1 MVLRRSVAGAT
12 AVVLVVEAA
21 VLGFVHLVLGRTTEN
36 QSMSIAG
43 ADPDVMS
50 KATYALGAGMAAFLL
65 ACAVFL
71 LVAAIRDRA
80 PGAFARVLLISAAI
94 VHGLLGALVVGLVGW
109 GAFAVMMLILCLLVL
124 SLTLYAA
131 KGAGGA
137 GSAASGPVE
146 GSSGPQGGFGGPGG
160 PEGGP
165 RGGGAG
171 GATGGPDGGRDG
183 GSGGGPDRG
192 PGVRD
197 AAPGHPLADF
207 GDFGRVGDVKPTS
220 P

>member
-50 KATYALGAGMAAFLL
+50 KATYALGAGMAVFLL

-71 LVAAIRDRA
+71 VVAAVRDRA
-80 PGAFARVLLISAAI
+80 PGAFARVLLVSAA
-94 VHGLLGALVVGLVGW
+94 VTHGLLGALVVGLVGW

-131 KGAGGA
+131 KGASGAGEAGGA
-137 GSAASGPVE
+137 GEGAGGPAG
-146 GSSGPQGGFGGPGG
+146 GSSGPLGGFGGPGG
-160 PEGGP
+160 GFDDGLDDGPEI
-165 RGGGAG
+165 
-171 GATGGPDGGRDG
+171 RDT
-183 GSGGGPDRG
+183 P
-192 PGVRD
+192 
-197 AAPGHPLADF
+197 PGHPLADF
-207 GDFGRVGDVKPTS
+207 GDFGKLGDVKPTS

>member
-1 MVLRRSVAGAT
+1 MAGAT

-21 VLGFVHLVLGRTTEN
+21 VLGFVHLVLGRTTAN

-50 KATYALGAGMAAFLL
+50 KATYALGAGMAGFLL

-71 LVAAIRDRA
+71 VMSAVRDRA
-80 PGAFARVLLISAAI
+80 PGTFARVLLVSAA
-94 VHGLLGALVVGLVGW
+94 VTHGVLGALVVGLVGW

-131 KGAGGA
+131 KGAAGADGA
-137 GSAASGPVE
+137 GRPTDGTDGPDA
-146 GSSGPQGGFGGPGG
+146 PGDG
-160 PEGGP
+160 PEI
-165 RGGGAG
+165 
-171 GATGGPDGGRDG
+171 RDT
-183 GSGGGPDRG
+183 P
-192 PGVRD
+192 
-197 AAPGHPLADF
+197 PGHPLADF
-207 GDFGRVGDVKPTS
+207 GDFGRLGDVKPTS

>member
-50 KATYALGAGMAAFLL
+50 TATYGLGAGMAVFLL

-71 LVAAIRDRA
+71 LLAAARDRA
-80 PGAFARVLLISAAI
+80 PGSFARVLLISAAI
-94 VHGLLGALVVGLVGW
+94 THGVLGALVVGLVGW
-109 GAFAVMMLILCLLVL
+109 SAFAVMMLILCLLVL

-137 GSAASGPVE
+137 GGGAGDGAGGPAE
-146 GSSGPQGGFGGPGG
+146 GSSGPLGGFGGPEGPGG
-160 PEGGP
+160 PVGRP
-165 RGGGAG
+165 
-171 GATGGPDGGRDG
+171 GGR
-183 GSGGGPDRG
+183 PEI
-192 PGVRD
+192 RD
-197 AAPGHPLADF
+197 TPPGHPLADF
-207 GDFGRVGDVKPTS
+207 GDFGGLGDVKPTS

>member
-1 MVLRRSVAGAT
+1 MAGAT

-50 KATYALGAGMAAFLL
+50 MATYGLGVGMAVFLL

-71 LVAAIRDRA
+71 LLAAARDRA
-80 PGAFARVLLISAAI
+80 PGSFARVLLISAAI
-94 VHGLLGALVVGLVGW
+94 THGVLGALVVGLVGW
-109 GAFAVMMLILCLLVL
+109 SAFAVMMLILCLLVL

-137 GSAASGPVE
+137 GGGAGDGAGGPAE
-146 GSSGPQGGFGGPGG
+146 GSSGPLDGFGGPEGPGG
-160 PEGGP
+160 PEG
-165 RGGGAG
+165 R
-171 GATGGPDGGRDG
+171 PDGRPEIRDT
-183 GSGGGPDRG
+183 P
-192 PGVRD
+192 
-197 AAPGHPLADF
+197 PGHPLADF
-207 GDFGRVGDVKPTS
+207 GDFGGLGDVKPTS

>member
-1 MVLRRSVAGAT
+1 MAGAT

-50 KATYALGAGMAAFLL
+50 KATYALGAGMAVFLL

-71 LVAAIRDRA
+71 VVAAVRDRA
-80 PGAFARVLLISAAI
+80 PGTFARVLLVSAAI
-94 VHGLLGALVVGLVGW
+94 THGLLGALVVGLVGW

-137 GSAASGPVE
+137 GEAAG
-146 GSSGPQGGFGGPGG
+146 GSSGPLGGFGGPGG
-160 PEGGP
+160 GLGDDLDGGP
-165 RGGGAG
+165 EI
-171 GATGGPDGGRDG
+171 RDT
-183 GSGGGPDRG
+183 P
-192 PGVRD
+192 
-197 AAPGHPLADF
+197 PGHPLADF
-207 GDFGRVGDVKPTS
+207 GDFGKLGDVKPTS

>member
-50 KATYALGAGMAAFLL
+50 KATYGLGAGMAVFLL

-71 LVAAIRDRA
+71 LLAAARDRA
-80 PGAFARVLLISAAI
+80 PGSFARVLLISAAI
-94 VHGLLGALVVGLVGW
+94 THGVLGALVVGLVGW
-109 GAFAVMMLILCLLVL
+109 SAFAVMMLILCLLVL

-137 GSAASGPVE
+137 GD
-146 GSSGPQGGFGGPGG
+146 GSSGPLDGFGGPEG
-160 PEGGP
+160 P
-165 RGGGAG
+165 
-171 GATGGPDGGRDG
+171 GGPDGR
-183 GSGGGPDRG
+183 PE
-192 PGVRD
+192 VRD
-197 AAPGHPLADF
+197 TPPGHPLADF
-207 GDFGRVGDVKPTS
+207 GDFGRLGDVKPTS

>member
-1 MVLRRSVAGAT
+1 MAGAT

-21 VLGFVHLVLGRTTEN
+21 VLGFVHLVLGRTTAN

-50 KATYALGAGMAAFLL
+50 AATYALGAGMAAFLL

-71 LVAAIRDRA
+71 AVAAIRDRA
-80 PGAFARVLLISAAI
+80 PGAFARVLLVGAAV

-124 SLTLYAA
+124 SLMLYAA

-137 GSAASGPVE
+137 AAGAGGPAE
-146 GSSGPQGGFGGPGG
+146 GSSGPLGGFGGPGG

-165 RGGGAG
+165 RGGRPG
-171 GATGGPDGGRDG
+171 GGPDGDADGDRDI
-183 GSGGGPDRG
+183 
-192 PGVRD
+192 RD
-197 AAPGHPLADF
+197 ARPGHPLADF
-207 GDFGRVGDVKPTS
+207 GDFAKPGEIKPTS

>member
-1 MVLRRSVAGAT
+1 MAGVSGVGGSVLRRSVAGAT

-50 KATYALGAGMAAFLL
+50 KATYALGAGMALFLL

-71 LVAAIRDRA
+71 ALAAARDRA
-80 PGAFARVLLISAAI
+80 PGAFARVLLVSAA
-94 VHGLLGALVVGLVGW
+94 VTHGLLGALVVGLVGW

-131 KGAGGA
+131 KGAAGTAQTAGGPA
-137 GSAASGPVE
+137 E
-146 GSSGPQGGFGGPGG
+146 GSGGPPGGSGGPGG
-160 PEGGP
+160 FDGP
-165 RGGGAG
+165 
-171 GATGGPDGGRDG
+171 
-183 GSGGGPDRG
+183 GGGPE
-192 PGVRD
+192 VRD
-197 AAPGHPLADF
+197 AAPGHPLAEF
-207 GDFGRVGDVKPTS
+207 GDFGRLGEVKPTS